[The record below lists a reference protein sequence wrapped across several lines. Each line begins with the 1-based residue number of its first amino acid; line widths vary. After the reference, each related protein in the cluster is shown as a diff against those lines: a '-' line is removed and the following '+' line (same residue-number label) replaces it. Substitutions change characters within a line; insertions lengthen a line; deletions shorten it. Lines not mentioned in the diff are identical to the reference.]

1 MNLRGGVL
9 GNRYTIE
16 REIGRGGMAT
26 VWLAQDAQHNR
37 RIAIKTLHPELAGAI
52 GTDRFLREIR
62 LTAELQHPGVVP
74 IIDSGTLDWDGM
86 RIPWYAMPF
95 LDGESLR
102 GRLNREVQLP
112 IDEALRIAT
121 AVGKALAAAHQRN
134 IVHRDI
140 KPENVFLSGDHVYVV
155 DFGVAKAI
163 AATDA
168 ERLTSTGLA
177 IGTPTYMSPEQA
189 LAGPVDARSDQY
201 SLAVMLYEM
210 LAGEPPFAG
219 PNQQATIAR
228 RLTERARPMSTVRAT
243 VPTAVERATLRA
255 LERTPADRF
264 PSVEA
269 FLVALS
275 TTADPVRVRP
285 MSQRSMVA
293 LAGAVLLAAAAGM
306 WITTRGPSV
315 DPEVL
320 TLYDR
325 AAAAYDSRTPSGAV
339 EAAKVL
345 GDVIGR
351 DSSFA
356 PAWNT
361 LAKTYVRA
369 YQRGFRLPD
378 VPRDQLLRKAL
389 TAVNR
394 ALSLNDQDADA
405 WTTHGMVTHQID
417 PINLAPALRSV
428 RRSLALDSTKAATWH
443 QLAILTADSGDVAS
457 ALDAWRRSVRLS
469 PSYSQGLAFVGFAHY
484 WRGFY
489 DSATVW
495 ADSAIS
501 VDPNYILARQFAAT
515 VQTERGQFERAHA
528 HADAAI
534 RLSEDIEWI
543 NSTATKAIVHARA
556 GQKGLAMALLL
567 AAEVRS
573 GEFEPLPVHTAL
585 WLAEVKAAVGDVNGA
600 LKALG
605 RYGAPRDRHFQLHL
619 RCSPTF
625 TPVEHD
631 ARFRAMLVIPRPA
644 PGSHC

>member
-95 LDGESLR
+95 LDDESLR

-345 GDVIGR
+345 GRHWTRLELCAGMEHVGEDVCAGIPTRFPSARCAQRSVIAQGTHGR
-351 DSSFA
+351 QSSAFA
-356 PAWNT
+356 ERSGRRCVDHAWHGH
-361 LAKTYVRA
+361 ASDRSD
-369 YQRGFRLPD
+369 Q
-378 VPRDQLLRKAL
+378 PRSRI
-389 TAVNR
+389 
-394 ALSLNDQDADA
+394 ALSA
-405 WTTHGMVTHQID
+405 
-417 PINLAPALRSV
+417 
-428 RRSLALDSTKAATWH
+428 SLTRPRFHKGS
-443 QLAILTADSGDVAS
+443 DVAS
-457 ALDAWRRSVRLS
+457 TGNPDSGQWRRGLRARRLAT
-469 PSYSQGLAFVGFAHY
+469 QRQALAFIFAGTRV
-484 WRGFY
+484 RGIR
-489 DSATVW
+489 SL
-495 ADSAIS
+495 
-501 VDPNYILARQFAAT
+501 LAR
-515 VQTERGQFERAHA
+515 
-528 HADAAI
+528 I
-534 RLSEDIEWI
+534 L
-543 NSTATKAIVHARA
+543 
-556 GQKGLAMALLL
+556 
-567 AAEVRS
+567 
-573 GEFEPLPVHTAL
+573 
-585 WLAEVKAAVGDVNGA
+585 
-600 LKALG
+600 
-605 RYGAPRDRHFQLHL
+605 
-619 RCSPTF
+619 
-625 TPVEHD
+625 
-631 ARFRAMLVIPRPA
+631 
-644 PGSHC
+644 